1 MLKIKNMCSK
11 KLKVPVVLL
20 ALTFLFV
27 SFSPLMLHAKEEK
40 TTVRIAYNNYFK
52 KSFGPADPPIEAI
65 KKEVSKKYP
74 NIEVELNVTPLALGK
89 MHNQLVTWFMSE
101 DSTVDILGVHPVWMA
116 EFGEAGWLLPLEDR
130 IDKELLDSLNQSYLE
145 SHTYNGELLG
155 LGPWWGGIGGLYYR
169 KDLLNEYGFEPPE
182 TYSELVEIAETI
194 LKDRP
199 NLTGWT
205 WPAMNDQVL
214 VNRWGEFLRGFGGEY
229 FNEDG
234 RCALNSDDGVE
245 ALEFMNSLIED
256 GITPRQVTNWKEADS
271 QVRFING
278 DAIFHT
284 GRQDLFLTLDNPEKS
299 EVVDKWG
306 FIPNPSQPDGAST
319 GFYEGWAFGINR
331 YTDVPEAATKV
342 LEVMFSLPVQKTF
355 ALSQGPIQAHKG
367 VYEDPDVLKHN
378 PKLDQV
384 LEVAK
389 TAQPPFRSPNY
400 PQISDILREEIH
412 ASLSGLRSSEKA
424 LDDACSRID
433 RMTE

>member
-11 KLKVPVVLL
+11 NLKVPAVLL
-20 ALTFLFV
+20 TLTFLLV
-27 SFSPLMLHAKEEK
+27 AFSPLMVQAEEDK

-65 KKEVSKKYP
+65 RKEVSKKYP
-74 NIEVELNVTPLALGK
+74 NIEVELNVTPLEAGRW
-89 MHNQLVTWFMSE
+89 HDQYVTWFMAE
-101 DSTVDILGVHPVWMA
+101 DSTVDILGVGVYWTA

-130 IDKELLDSLNQSYLE
+130 IDDELLDSLNQSYLE
-145 SHTYNGELLG
+145 SHSYKGELLG

-182 TYSELVEIAETI
+182 TYDELVEIAETI

-199 NLTGWT
+199 ELTGWT

-214 VNRWGEFLRGFGGEY
+214 VNRWSEFLRGFGGEY

-234 RCALNSDDGVE
+234 SCALNSDDGVE
-245 ALEFMNSLIED
+245 ALKFMNNLIDE
-256 GITPRQVTNWKEADS
+256 GISPRQVTNWKEEDS

-284 GRQDLFLTLDNPEKS
+284 GRQDLFLTLDDPEKS

-306 FIPNPSQPDGAST
+306 FVPNPSQPDGSST

-355 ALSQGPIQAHKG
+355 ALSQGPIQAHTE
-367 VYEDPDVLKHN
+367 VYEDPEVLENN

-384 LEVAK
+384 SEVAK
-389 TAQPPFRSPNY
+389 TAQPPLKSPNY
-400 PQISDILREEIH
+400 SQIVDVVREEIH
-412 ASLSGLRSSEKA
+412 ASLSGMKSSKRA

-433 RMTE
+433 SMTE